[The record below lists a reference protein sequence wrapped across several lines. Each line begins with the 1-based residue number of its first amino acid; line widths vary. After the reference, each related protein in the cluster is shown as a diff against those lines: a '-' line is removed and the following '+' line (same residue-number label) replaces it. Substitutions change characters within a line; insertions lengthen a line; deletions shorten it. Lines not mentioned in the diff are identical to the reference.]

1 VVAAEQVDVV
11 VTERGEPLDV
21 GVVDGVAVAPELGE
35 GGVEVAG
42 VLQHNGVEDQ
52 AEGAELVFL
61 AFPVAPGGCGT
72 EPYRSRCCY
81 RKAGISRGTATPPV
95 PRLSRSSWNLRLSE
109 SSNE

>member
-1 VVAAEQVDVV
+1 MVAAEQVDVV

-61 AFPVAPGGCGT
+61 AFPVAPGGVRDRAISVTVLLPEG
-72 EPYRSRCCY
+72 RHQ
-81 RKAGISRGTATPPV
+81 AGGPPRLQSRGCPG
-95 PRLSRSSWNLRLSE
+95 LRGT
-109 SSNE
+109 